1 MEKVKQNP
9 CGVNING
16 NPINNLRFADDIDLI
31 DEDFNNLI
39 KQIEI
44 TSDSAK
50 QAGLIINAKK
60 TKIMVFGEKDNNQEI
75 KISGETIE
83 NVNKF
88 EYFGSL
94 LTWDNNCTEEIKRR
108 ISKATGA
115 LPSIKHIISNGK
127 IKVESKI
134 KILTTTV
141 FSVLLYASE
150 TWTLKER
157 DKKKL
162 LAFEMRCYHQILKIK
177 WTDKIS
183 NEAIRKMISR
193 KITIVDIIKKRKL
206 QLFGH
211 ICRMDDSRLVK
222 QVVFSRM
229 NGKSRIDRPS
239 RERLDDI
246 IDWCKCN
253 IQDLFHLAQN
263 RKGWKDLILSSI
275 GPDGR

>member
-1 MEKVKQNP
+1 
-9 CGVNING
+9 
-16 NPINNLRFADDIDLI
+16 
-31 DEDFNNLI
+31 
-39 KQIEI
+39 
-44 TSDSAK
+44 
-50 QAGLIINAKK
+50 
-60 TKIMVFGEKDNNQEI
+60 MVFGEKDNNQEI
-75 KISGETIE
+75 KISEETIQ

-88 EYFGSL
+88 EYLGSL

-115 LPSIKHIISNGK
+115 LASIKHIISNGK

-134 KILTTTV
+134 EILTTTV

-150 TWTLKER
+150 TLTLKES

-162 LAFEMRCYHQILKIK
+162 LAFEMRYHGQILKIK
-177 WTDKIS
+177 WTDKIP

-193 KITIVDIIKKRKL
+193 KITCTIVDIIKKRKL

-229 NGKSRIDRPS
+229 DGKFRIGRPS
-239 RERLDDI
+239 REWLDDI